1 MKKYHYNQS
10 PLYRLRS
17 KKKLSDLLNTPL
29 SSIQFLAKNN
39 SNFKVFDVIGKNNKP
54 REVQVP
60 KKLLEALHRRLFI
73 LLSRLET
80 PDYLHS
86 GTKKRS
92 HITNAQSHKKCI
104 ELSKL
109 DIKSFF
115 QSITRDSV
123 YRFFNKT
130 MECSPDVS
138 EILSG
143 CCTYDGHIP
152 TGSKIS
158 QALAFHCNKDLFD
171 KINGIS
177 NSYESVFTC
186 YVDDLTFSGSSISKQ
201 MIWEIKKQIHRSGY
215 SYHKESNFKASDP
228 KVVTGVVIHRN
239 ELYVLNRHHKA
250 IYDLREKYD
259 SGEITLSEIDSLKG
273 MLNSAGQ
280 INEKFKIFSSL
291 Y

>member
-10 PLYRLRS
+10 PFYRLRS
-17 KKKLSDLLNTPL
+17 KKKLSDLLNIPL
-29 SSIQFLAKNN
+29 SSIQFLAKNS
-39 SNFKVFDVIGKNNKP
+39 SNFKVFDVIGKNKKP

-60 KKLLEALHRRLFI
+60 KKLLETLHRRLFI
-73 LLSRLET
+73 FLSRLEA

-92 HITNAQSHKKCI
+92 HITNAQSHKGCV

-115 QSITRDSV
+115 QSTTRDAV
-123 YRFFNKT
+123 YRFFNNT
-130 MECSPDVS
+130 MECSQDVS
-138 EILSG
+138 ELLSG
-143 CCTYDGHIP
+143 CCTYGGHIP

-158 QALAFHCNKDLFD
+158 QALAFHCNKNLFD
-171 KINGIS
+171 KIDEIS
-177 NSYESVFTC
+177 TSHGSVFTC
-186 YVDDLTFSGSSISKQ
+186 YVDDLTFSGPSISPQ
-201 MIWEIKKQIHRSGY
+201 MIWEIKKQIHISGY

-228 KVVTGVVIHRN
+228 KVVTGVVIHKN

-250 IYDLREKYD
+250 IFDLRAKYD
-259 SGEITLSEIDSLKG
+259 TGEIILSEIDSLKG